1 MGTDPATNFRFRE
14 VYDSTFDDVRRFCLR
29 RLPPADVNDAVSEVY
44 LVAWRRLEQVPNGV
58 EALPWLYAVARN
70 VVRGTQRSSRRR
82 SRLVAKAATQSE
94 NNASDPQEGY
104 ARVSMSKT
112 VVRALEQLSE
122 SDQEIVRLRA
132 WEELTAPAI
141 ATTLGCSV
149 AAAEK
154 RIARA
159 FSRLESH
166 LATDL
171 GVSSR
176 SEAVEEGGSL

>member
-29 RLPPADVNDAVSEVY
+29 RLPTADVNDAVSEVY
-44 LVAWRRLEQVPNGV
+44 LVAWRRLEQVPAGV
-58 EALPWLYAVARN
+58 EALPWLYGVARN
-70 VVRGTQRSSRRR
+70 VVRRTQRSGRRR
-82 SRLVAKAATQSE
+82 IRLAAKAATQPE
-94 NNASDPQEGY
+94 TNASDPQEGY
-104 ARVSMSKT
+104 ARVSMSTT
-112 VVRALEQLSE
+112 VVGALEQLSG

-141 ATTLGCSV
+141 ATTLGCSL

-166 LATDL
+166 LQSDAAAAPPG
-171 GVSSR
+171 GV
-176 SEAVEEGGSL
+176 VEEGRSA

>member
-1 MGTDPATNFRFRE
+1 MGTDPATNVRFRE
-14 VYDSTFDDVRRFCLR
+14 VYDSSFDDVRRFCLR

-44 LVAWRRLEQVPNGV
+44 LVAWRRLEQVPAGV

-70 VVRGTQRSSRRR
+70 VVRRTQRSSRRR
-82 SRLVAKAATQSE
+82 IRLVAKAATQPE
-94 NNASDPQEGY
+94 TNVSDPQEGY
-104 ARVSMSKT
+104 TRGSMTTT
-112 VVRALEQLSE
+112 VVRALEQLSD

-166 LATDL
+166 LTTDL
-171 GVSSR
+171 GFSSH
-176 SEAVEEGGSL
+176 SEAVEEGGPL